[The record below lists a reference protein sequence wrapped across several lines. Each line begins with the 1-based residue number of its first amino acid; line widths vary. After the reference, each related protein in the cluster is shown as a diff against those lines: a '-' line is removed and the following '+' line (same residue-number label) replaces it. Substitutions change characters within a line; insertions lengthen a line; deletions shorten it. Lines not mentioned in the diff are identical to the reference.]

1 MRSQTRT
8 VVSAVLLLF
17 SVVSSG
23 ATAST
28 SRTAGSERK
37 NSPQT
42 SATINESNWQRHP
55 QIRTIRG
62 IVSSI
67 NAGLKRRSFKVSE
80 RKFESC
86 GESFFTLR
94 RIARNAKGV
103 VWYEDYSEGED
114 SSWDYHQYYDDSHRL
129 RFVLIVVYAANG
141 SRDQHRGYFDESGK
155 LIWQNR
161 KTLKGPGYFTPQNV
175 EELAKEDPEK
185 EYTEHQGCV
194 EMKPTPKSRTRQRN

>member
-1 MRSQTRT
+1 MRSQPPTA
-8 VVSAVLLLF
+8 VFAALVLLAA
-17 SVVSSG
+17 VSSG
-23 ATAST
+23 ATTST
-28 SRTAGSERK
+28 SSFPSAERK
-37 NSPQT
+37 HSLQS
-42 SATINESNWQRHP
+42 SATISESNWQRHP
-55 QIRTIRG
+55 QIKTIRG

-67 NAGLKRRSFKVSE
+67 NAGLKKRGFKVSE

-94 RIARNAKGV
+94 RIAHNAKGAV

-141 SRDQHRGYFDESGK
+141 SRDQHRGYFDETGK

-175 EELAKEDPEK
+175 EELPKEDPEK
-185 EYTEHQGCV
+185 EYTEHAGCV
-194 EMKPTPKSRTRQRN
+194 EMKPTPKKN